1 MTDRARWVSD
11 DRAVSELI
19 GFILIFGLIIS
30 TVAVVSVA
38 GFGSLSDRQT
48 AEQVNNVERAFSVL
62 ADNIDD
68 LTTHQDTERATEVRL
83 AEGQL
88 TTGEPL
94 TVRFGVTEEN
104 ATELNNSV
112 RNNTEPVN
120 FTAQNESD
128 TIDPIVYE
136 IDSQQV
142 IVELGGVLRT
152 RGEQSTVAVEPDFSV
167 DPESG
172 TIRLSYPSTVI
183 RGSGESIGAPTTVRI
198 ETERAT
204 RPTVETFDIGSGRF
218 AMELSG
224 ERAELWAAYF
234 ETVDGLTV
242 VTGESR
248 AVIYADADSY
258 DQVTSTITGVNV
270 RYT

>member
-1 MTDRARWVSD
+1 MSDRSTQWLPD

-19 GFILIFGLIIS
+19 GFVLIFGLIIS

-48 AEQVNNVERAFSVL
+48 AEQVNNVERAFEVL
-62 ADNIDD
+62 ANNIHD

-83 AEGQL
+83 AEGEL
-88 TTGEPL
+88 TTAEPL
-94 TVRFGVTEEN
+94 TIRFGVTEDDTAALN
-104 ATELNNSV
+104 DTSTSVAFTE
-112 RNNTEPVN
+112 
-120 FTAQNESD
+120 QNVTDS
-128 TIDPIVYE
+128 TDPIVYQVA
-136 IDSQQV
+136 SQQV

-152 RGEQSTVAVEPDFSV
+152 RDDQSIVTVEPDLSL

-183 RGSGESIGAPTTVRI
+183 RGSEGSIGAPTTVRI

-234 ETVDGLTV
+234 DDVDGITAV
-242 VTGESR
+242 SGDSR
-248 AVIYADADSY
+248 AVVYADSDAY
-258 DQVTSTITGVNV
+258 DRVTSTITGVNV
-270 RYT
+270 RYTRSR